1 MEKSTVAVLFGGLSS
16 EKEISLATGRYVY
29 SIVDRNRYNVLPLYM
44 SSSNGKLY
52 ILPDKLVIQNR
63 TEDIENRL
71 SEAEYVKLESLK
83 SKCDLVFIALL
94 GKYGEDGV
102 IQGILEILGIPY
114 TGSGILP
121 SAVAMHKRVTKNLLR
136 SMNITVARDYILSN
150 DEWQNNQEKVINE
163 IQSQIGM
170 PVVVKPTREG
180 SSVGVS
186 FANDIETLK
195 KGISLAFEWDKEILV
210 EEYVK
215 GQEFMC
221 IVIGNQNPVAMI
233 PTEAEFTGEIFT
245 YDGKYM
251 PGRARY
257 HTPPRDCPPE
267 RIQQIRDIA
276 IKAYQAIGVKG
287 FGRVDG
293 FITEDKIVI
302 GEVHTGTI
310 MVPSSYVFQQASRAD
325 FGVGKIKGIN
335 GKNKGIKGVKGGSGF
350 SPRTLVTTF
359 IDLAIDAHY
368 NKKGTLI

>member
-1 MEKSTVAVLFGGLSS
+1 
-16 EKEISLATGRYVY
+16 
-29 SIVDRNRYNVLPLYM
+29 
-44 SSSNGKLY
+44 
-52 ILPDKLVIQNR
+52 
-63 TEDIENRL
+63 
-71 SEAEYVKLESLK
+71 
-83 SKCDLVFIALL
+83 
-94 GKYGEDGV
+94 
-102 IQGILEILGIPY
+102 
-114 TGSGILP
+114 
-121 SAVAMHKRVTKNLLR
+121 
-136 SMNITVARDYILSN
+136 
-150 DEWQNNQEKVINE
+150 
-163 IQSQIGM
+163 
-170 PVVVKPTREG
+170 
-180 SSVGVS
+180 
-186 FANDIETLK
+186 
-195 KGISLAFEWDKEILV
+195 
-210 EEYVK
+210 
-215 GQEFMC
+215 MC

-257 HTPPRDCPPE
+257 HTPKRLLSE
-267 RIQQIRDIA
+267 RINKFEIA
-276 IKAYQAIGVKG
+276 VKAYQAIGVKG

-325 FGVGKIKGIN
+325 FGVGKIKGMN

>member
-1 MEKSTVAVLFGGLSS
+1 MEKSTVAVMFGGPSS
-16 EKEISLATGRYVY
+16 EKEVSLATGRYVY
-29 SIVDRNRYNVLPLYM
+29 SIIDRNRYDVIPIYM
-44 SSSNGKLY
+44 SSESGKLY
-52 ILPDKLVIQNR
+52 IIPDKLVIQNK
-63 TEDIENRL
+63 TEDIEKRL
-71 SEAEYVKLESLK
+71 SEAEYVKLEDLK
-83 SKCDLVFIALL
+83 SKCDVVFIALL

-102 IQGILEILGIPY
+102 IQGVLELLHIPY

-121 SAVAMHKRVTKNLLR
+121 SAIAMHKRVTKNLLR
-136 SMNITVARDYILSN
+136 AMNITVAKDVVVTYEN
-150 DEWQNNQEKVINE
+150 WQINSAQIVSE
-163 IQSQIGM
+163 IQSSIGF

-186 FANDIETLK
+186 FANDTDTLN
-195 KGISLAFEWDKEILV
+195 KGINSAFEWDKEILV
-210 EEYVK
+210 EEYIK

-221 IVIGNQNPVAMI
+221 IVIGNKDPVAMI

-257 HTPPRDCPPE
+257 HTPPRNCPQQK
-267 RIQQIRDIA
+267 IQEIRDIA
-276 IKAYQAIGVKG
+276 VRAYEAIGVKG

-293 FITEDKIVI
+293 FIANDKIVI

-325 FGVGKIKGIN
+325 FGVGKLKGGIN
-335 GKNKGIKGVKGGSGF
+335 GKNKGVKGGTGF

-359 IDLAIDAHY
+359 IDLAIDAHN